1 MKKKIALSLALLLV
15 LLTLAVGCGASHAN
29 DPRIGSYIAYAPDGE
44 RIAYELTLYK
54 NGEGE
59 IVHYPVIGGEEREE
73 IIFDFEGDDT
83 VVIHGTAV
91 TGGVLGRTEYIGK
104 VTLMEGAYDI
114 ELSSADTGVPFA
126 HFVR

>member
-15 LLTLAVGCGASHAN
+15 LLTLAVGCGTSYAN
-29 DPRIGSYIAYAPDGE
+29 DPRIGSYIAYSPDGE
-44 RIAYELTLYK
+44 TVAYELTLYK

-73 IIFDFEGDDT
+73 IIFDFTGEDT
-83 VVIHGTAV
+83 VLIHGTAAV
-91 TGGVLGRTEYIGK
+91 GGVLGRTEYIGK
-104 VTLMEGAYDI
+104 VSLTNGAYDI
-114 ELSSADTGVPFA
+114 ELRSADTGVPFA